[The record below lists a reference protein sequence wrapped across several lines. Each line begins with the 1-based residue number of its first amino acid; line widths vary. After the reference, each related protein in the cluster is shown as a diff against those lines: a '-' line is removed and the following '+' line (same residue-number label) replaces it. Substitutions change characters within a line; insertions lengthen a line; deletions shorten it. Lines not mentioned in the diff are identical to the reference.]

1 MNKHLFLF
9 RFFLLSSLSA
19 DDTMQPQKH
28 PGIAYDWHYPADYA
42 ELCNWSKIASYKIAS
57 YLTDPLCKAREYSV
71 RIQILE
77 ELPPSPYLFSC
88 IDPLCTYLKQ
98 MQLCDDKWL
107 DQEQIARFAEKCL
120 LTGGAASFA
129 LLSPIT
135 TFPAMILRS
144 IASNLESDPF
154 IHYLG
159 QLPEQALQ
167 KNSFS
172 CLQWNICGIKA
183 GYDIEEGGQIPI
195 RDAFLPFSDNRIAQI
210 AKVIMQENPDV
221 LSLNEVYDIQD
232 ALYLVGALQGLY
244 AHFVIQCGPRTQGVN
259 SGLFFASKFAIRDL
273 SFTPFDKN
281 LLVDNTQYSEKGFL
295 TIKLQDEKG
304 PIFTVISTHLQ
315 HSDEP
320 QYPTQEE
327 IIAREKE
334 LEVIFQRAFYD
345 ENENILITG
354 DLNLEDE
361 ELSRS
366 HPTAYKKFQKTV
378 AYTSCL
384 DEENTTWLGDEWYVN
399 YGNKSTTISWVPS
412 SKTRIVRKVS
422 QGLNLDHSLVKILE
436 DNKRSPSIQ
445 TYLKSTG
452 YDPRK
457 ISRESLSDH
466 MILISNITVPR

>member
-1 MNKHLFLF
+1 MNKYIF
-9 RFFLLSSLSA
+9 SLAFSLICSLA
-19 DDTMQPQKH
+19 AEDILQPQKH
-28 PGIAYDWHYPADYA
+28 AGIAYDWHYPEDYA
-42 ELCNWSKIASYKIAS
+42 ELCNWSKITSYKIAS

-71 RIQILE
+71 RMQILE

-120 LTGGAASFA
+120 LTGGAATYA

-135 TFPAMILRS
+135 TIPAMILRS
-144 IASNLESDPF
+144 IASNLERDHF

-159 QLPEQALQ
+159 QLAEQPLQ
-167 KNSFS
+167 NNTFS
-172 CLQWNICGIKA
+172 CMQWNICGIKA

-195 RDAFLPFSDNRIAQI
+195 RDRFLPFSENRIAKI
-210 AKVIMQENPDV
+210 AKIIMQENPDV

-232 ALYLVGALQGLY
+232 ALYLVGILQGLY
-244 AHFVIQCGPRTQGVN
+244 SHFVIQCGPRTQGVN

-281 LLVDNTQYSEKGFL
+281 LLVDNAKYSEKGFL
-295 TIKLQDEKG
+295 TVKLQDEQG
-304 PIFTVISTHLQ
+304 PILTMISTHLQ

-320 QYPTQEE
+320 QYPTQDE

-334 LEVIFQRAFYD
+334 LGVIFRRAFAN
-345 ENENILITG
+345 ESENILITG

-361 ELSRS
+361 ELAIS
-366 HPTAYKKFQKTV
+366 HPIAYKKFQKTV
-378 AYTSCL
+378 EYTSSL
-384 DEENTTWLGDEWYVN
+384 DEEHKTWLGDEWYVN
-399 YGNKSTTISWVPS
+399 YGNKSTTISLVPS
-412 SKTRIVRKVS
+412 SQTRIFRKVS
-422 QGLNLDHSLVKILE
+422 QGLNLDHSMVKVLE
-436 DNKRSPSIQ
+436 GDKLSPSIR
-445 TYLKSTG
+445 THLKTTG
-452 YDPRK
+452 YDPKK